1 MSHLTLAR
9 GEQSQ
14 TARIAAS
21 SPLNSHCPWSGKPV
35 SQSATTL
42 YRDHALAFC
51 NPGCRDKFER
61 ATGAF
66 DRAIDEYQKDHARP
80 AGGLIAEPYF
90 ERYFTDLGVHKFGA
104 STFKTYHIAID
115 ALAEVELDPHS
126 RAYLNAFV
134 EANLNGEQIGFVMTH
149 AGEEADWL
157 LLYWWSIG
165 GILHRHIVSRRADQ
179 DGFDLADPSIVACVW
194 EQIVIEY
201 ERKAWV
207 RHVLTASPSRSA
219 YLQDVLP
226 NGRY

>member
-1 MSHLTLAR
+1 MSHLTRSREGQNQIA
-9 GEQSQ
+9 S
-14 TARIAAS
+14 IAAS
-21 SPLNSHCPWSGKPV
+21 RPLNSHCPWSEKPI
-35 SQSATTL
+35 SGTATTL
-42 YRDHALAFC
+42 YRDHTLAFC
-51 NPGCRDKFER
+51 NPGCRDKFEA
-61 ATGAF
+61 ATIAF
-66 DRAIDEYQKDHARP
+66 DRAIDQYQKDHARP
-80 AGGLIAEPYF
+80 AGGLIAQPYF
-90 ERYFTDLGVHKFGA
+90 ERHFTGLGPQKFGG
-104 STFKTYHIAID
+104 STFKAYHIAIEEH
-115 ALAEVELDPHS
+115 AEAALDPDSH
-126 RAYLNAFV
+126 AYLNAFV
-134 EANLNGEQIGFVMTH
+134 EANLDSEQIGFVMAH